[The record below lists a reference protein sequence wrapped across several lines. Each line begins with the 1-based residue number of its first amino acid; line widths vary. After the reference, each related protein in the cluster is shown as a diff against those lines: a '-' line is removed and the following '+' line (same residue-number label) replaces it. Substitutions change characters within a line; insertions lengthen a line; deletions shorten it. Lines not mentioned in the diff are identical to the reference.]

1 MKIIHVQLHVLYIII
16 VLYSFTKNNISD
28 EGGCML
34 AEVLKA
40 TQSIKQ
46 MRYVFNII
54 LYIYYILCILF

>member
-46 MRYVFNII
+46 MRYVFNIYIISYHI
-54 LYIYYILCILF
+54 LRI